1 MKQSRKQSTRW
12 MAVMAMGAALA
23 GCQDAA
29 GGFENVQR
37 VVGRGAQ
44 AALSARPTVTADDEV
59 RAGQAVPEA
68 RADDATPVEQVPSP
82 VFLPD
87 GSMRFVPDA
96 NHQEISGA
104 RGRDGVAVTWTD
116 GAHHAVYLGLLD
128 PQGRARGAGSQ
139 IHVAVPDEEGVSSPA
154 VAAAHEGYGVA
165 WADRENGRVR
175 FARLDARGALRGRVA
190 IVHDGVDAPRS
201 ARIVWSGRE
210 FGVAVGLRRGV
221 YFARVGDNG
230 ARLGEPVVLSEGESV
245 SSIDAV
251 EWDGR
256 AFGVSI
262 TVTGAQRV
270 EQIRHRVARTDRHA

>member
-1 MKQSRKQSTRW
+1 MQW
-12 MAVMAMGAALA
+12 MVAAALALA

-44 AALSARPTVTADDEV
+44 AALAARPVVVADDEI

-68 RADDATPVEQVPSP
+68 RADDAAPVEQVPTP
-82 VFLPD
+82 VILAD

-96 NHQEISGA
+96 NHQEVSGA

-116 GAHHAVYLGLLD
+116 GGRRGVYVGLLD
-128 PQGRARGAGSQ
+128 AQGRPLGAGSR
-139 IHVAVPDEEGVSSPA
+139 IHAAVVDEEGVASPA
-154 VAAAHEGYGVA
+154 VAAAHDGYGVA

-201 ARIVWSGRE
+201 ARLMWNGRE

-221 YFARVGDNG
+221 YFARVAADGT
-230 ARLGEPVVLSEGESV
+230 RVGEPVVLSEGSSV
-245 SSIDAV
+245 SSIDAL
-251 EWDGR
+251 EWDGHT
-256 AFGVSI
+256 FGVSL
-262 TVTGAQRV
+262 TVTSEAGV
-270 EQIRHRVARTDRHA
+270 EQVRHRVGRGDRRA

>member
-1 MKQSRKQSTRW
+1 MKQSQMRSIRW
-12 MAVMAMGAALA
+12 MVMAAVALT

-44 AALSARPTVTADDEV
+44 AALASRPVVQADDEV

-82 VFLPD
+82 VMQAD
-87 GSMRFVPDA
+87 GSMRFIPDA

-104 RGRDGVAVTWTD
+104 RGRDGLVVTWTD
-116 GAHHAVYLGLLD
+116 GAHHGVYVGLLD
-128 PQGRARGAGSQ
+128 AQGRARGAGSRL
-139 IHVAVPDEEGVSSPA
+139 HAVVADEEGVASPA
-154 VAAAHEGYGVA
+154 VVAAHDGYGVA

-201 ARIVWSGRE
+201 ARLVWTGRE

-221 YFARVGDNG
+221 YFSRIADNG
-230 ARLGEPVVLSEGESV
+230 ARVGEPVVLSEGAPV

-256 AFGVSI
+256 AFGVAI
-262 TVTGAQRV
+262 TVSSDGRV
-270 EQIRHRVARTDRHA
+270 EQIRHRVARGDRRV